1 MGHAGTRCWC
11 WCCGAWRSKSW
22 ACVLLE
28 FKTGWQR
35 WPAARAEHGL
45 ARRARWA
52 EWRQQAALGE
62 VTPGHLHLDTC
73 RGPPAARLGEWWGQE
88 WGRQG
93 RSYFGRGQQGG
104 RVAGHE
110 RRLVWPSWWSGR
122 VVAASTSQLSS
133 ASKHGAGWAGRAVK
147 QQLYTGPLPSL
158 PPLHPPHQHQL
169 THCCDPPGTVTSLWP
184 LPPVSVTVTSE
195 DAARCAALP
204 SCWSQPG
211 PRRPAARGQVGSCEG
226 RCCPAPSPATPPPPA
241 TPPAPAPVRM
251 VASDTQPMSVIL
263 STQGPG
269 CSAPLLLHTS
279 LLSVSTA
286 AEFSLCCCCIKWN
299 DVGCWAVLWNS
310 IFKLLNGV
318 LVYQCWTVS

>member
-1 MGHAGTRCWC
+1 MASSQGGARPSTASTVGGVEAAGSTRGGHTFTWTPAPAHLQGAS
-11 WCCGAWRSKSW
+11 CC
-22 ACVLLE
+22 
-28 FKTGWQR
+28 Q
-35 WPAARAEHGL
+35 ARG
-45 ARRARWA
+45 R
-52 EWRQQAALGE
+52 GE
-62 VTPGHLHLDTC
+62 
-73 RGPPAARLGEWWGQE
+73 
-88 WGRQG
+88 G
-93 RSYFGRGQQGG
+93 RSGMGRGRSCVGGGWQGG

-204 SCWSQPG
+204 SPCWSQA
-211 PRRPAARGQVGSCEG
+211 AARGQVGSCEG

-251 VASDTQPMSVIL
+251 VASDTRPMSVIL